1 MDFQRAVQAFL
12 WSFPAV
18 SFESIR
24 VGMKRDL
31 GADLNDLIIADNFAD
46 TRGIWLTANDTTI
59 YGMVNV
65 DLSQG
70 PIVLEVPAG
79 PGVGLIDDF
88 WQRAITDFGLP
99 GPDKGKGGKYLLLPP
114 GYTGEVPKEGYFVL
128 RGTMNNYNIMDRGL
142 VENNDIAAAV
152 NLIKGMRV
160 YPWSQRENPKA
171 NKVISMSGPKMT
183 TIPPD
188 GIEYWARLSAFINN
202 NPVHERDR
210 FFMAMLKPLG
220 IEKGKEFNPDAR
232 QRAILEDAAKVGH
245 LMART
250 LLFHAEQRI
259 SGATAFPGT
268 NWVWVVLL
276 DHDQETDNY
285 SQLDER
291 LHYFYGAIYMS
302 PAIGR
307 KTAGPGAS
315 YIQAF
320 ADKDGNHFD
329 GGKSY
334 RLHLPANIP
343 VSSFWSLTLYDTE
356 TRSMIQNAPN
366 DSARSGYDK
375 LKTNADGSID
385 LYFGPKGPGAGQESN
400 WIQTL
405 PGKGFYPFFRFYG
418 PKEGVFDGTWKMPDV
433 ELVKVSGGG
442 NRPFRPRPSDDA
454 GARGDPA
461 GPGRGARSDRL
472 GRAEE
477 WRPRVLRDHF
487 ARVRHPLRAHPGARH
502 RRHRM
507 GRRRQP
513 DQHPALRRRAR
524 RRHPGQRASRCR
536 YDARTLIVRTG
547 FEEWLEIPF
556 EQVFFIRQLG
566 ASIWRSRRG
575 RLNVGLDYAHASEA
589 ADFSLDGELTF
600 QGKRFSWISTGTSSI
615 SDDSSREARE
625 RDAARHPDRGRRWDR
640 GSSGSAGRA
649 FRRTTTSISTRGS
662 PSPPLS
668 SGCRSA
674 ARGRTFL
681 LGAGVGQSEEQYR
694 GETEAA
700 GGHRRPCRHWIRI
713 PPLRHLRHD
722 REVRAHSASRC

>member
-1 MDFQRAVQAFL
+1 MNRDPLVLVVALAGALVFTSAHAQTPDSVKTRIGTLTFERGFPTEETTQKIYDEMDFQRAVQAFL

-24 VGMKRDL
+24 FGAKRDL
-31 GADLNDLIIADNFAD
+31 GLDYNDLVIADNFLDAK
-46 TRGIWLTANDTTI
+46 GVWLTANDTTI

-70 PIVLEVPAG
+70 PVVLEVPAG

-142 VENNDIAAAV
+142 VENNDTAAAV
-152 NLIKGMRV
+152 NLIKKLRV
-160 YPWSQRENPKA
+160 YPWSQRDNPKP
-171 NKVISMSGPKMT
+171 NKVVSMSAKTMN

-188 GIEYWARLSAFINN
+188 GIAYWERLSGFINN

-220 IEKGKEFNPDAR
+220 IEKGKEFKPDAR

-250 LLFHAEQRI
+250 LLFNAEHRF

-268 NWVWVVLL
+268 KWVWVVLL

-307 KTAGPGAS
+307 KTAGPGAT

-356 TRSMIQNAPN
+356 TRSMIQNSSN

-385 LYFGPKGPGAGQESN
+385 LYFGPKAPAAGQESN

-433 ELVKVSGGG
+433 ELMK
-442 NRPFRPRPSDDA
+442 
-454 GARGDPA
+454 
-461 GPGRGARSDRL
+461 
-472 GRAEE
+472 
-477 WRPRVLRDHF
+477 
-487 ARVRHPLRAHPGARH
+487 
-502 RRHRM
+502 
-507 GRRRQP
+507 
-513 DQHPALRRRAR
+513 
-524 RRHPGQRASRCR
+524 
-536 YDARTLIVRTG
+536 
-547 FEEWLEIPF
+547 
-556 EQVFFIRQLG
+556 
-566 ASIWRSRRG
+566 
-575 RLNVGLDYAHASEA
+575 
-589 ADFSLDGELTF
+589 
-600 QGKRFSWISTGTSSI
+600 
-615 SDDSSREARE
+615 
-625 RDAARHPDRGRRWDR
+625 
-640 GSSGSAGRA
+640 
-649 FRRTTTSISTRGS
+649 
-662 PSPPLS
+662 
-668 SGCRSA
+668 
-674 ARGRTFL
+674 
-681 LGAGVGQSEEQYR
+681 
-694 GETEAA
+694 
-700 GGHRRPCRHWIRI
+700 
-713 PPLRHLRHD
+713 
-722 REVRAHSASRC
+722 